1 MVSAALVSIT
11 AVSSCVSIVSFVP
24 SRAVTSTVTFRG
36 SLGSMSTS
44 LFGCRPV
51 IVHWNMMEAAAS
63 IVASLMITYRPSPVS
78 SQCQEVPSVG
88 AAGTE

>member
-1 MVSAALVSIT
+1 MDGFKHRIDQFPIQSETIADSNMVGKDLFPTIHLNHSH
-11 AVSSCVSIVSFVP
+11 IVD
-24 SRAVTSTVTFRG
+24 
-36 SLGSMSTS
+36 
-44 LFGCRPV
+44 
-51 IVHWNMMEAAAS
+51 AAS